1 MRVAIAALGLALMM
15 AAPATGRGDA
25 VPRLALWIEPSANL
39 PVLSTREGVAA
50 VLDKA
55 KAAGVTVVIPE
66 AKTAWGLVTYE
77 SEFAPLLRS
86 SPIPRLSP
94 PVYDAPATWY
104 PQDYD
109 LLQVMIEEAHRR
121 GIRVHA
127 AINVFGEGYTPT
139 QTGLAIERPDWQ
151 AQHLVYALGVVPS
164 SRVGAVAFVNPALPE
179 VQLYEL
185 AVIHEIVSRYDVDG
199 ILLDRA
205 RYPDATA
212 DVSDDSRARFER
224 WLGRPVPRWPEDVVR
239 VDSDRLIPGPLFRQ
253 WVAWRA
259 GIIQQFVRAARQ
271 VVRGERPDLAF
282 AAYVGGW
289 YPTYWNESVNWAAPD
304 ARLPFRWVTAAW
316 RQAAVAQYFDYLLVG
331 LYYADISRAAALR
344 ARLPAWASVE
354 GGAMLARDLTAG
366 ATTPVGSLL
375 LPLYEGQPE
384 RFAAALRSTRRLT
397 GGAMLFDLVFL
408 ERYGWWNLLRP

>member
-1 MRVAIAALGLALMM
+1 MRVAIVTFGLALTLAVP
-15 AAPATGRGDA
+15 AAGRGA
-25 VPRLALWIEPSANL
+25 TVPRLALWIEPSANL
-39 PVLSTREGVAA
+39 PALSTRDGVAA

-66 AKTAWGLVTYE
+66 AKNAWGLVTYE

-121 GIRVHA
+121 GIQVHA
-127 AINVFGEGYTPT
+127 AVNVFGEGYTPT
-139 QTGLAIERPDWQ
+139 QTGMAIDRPDWQ
-151 AQHLVYALGVVPS
+151 AQHLVYALGAIPS
-164 SRVGAVAFVNPALPE
+164 SRVGTVAFVNPALPE

-185 AVIHEIVSRYDVDG
+185 AVIGEIVRRYDVDG
-199 ILLDRA
+199 IILDRA

-212 DVSDDSRARFER
+212 DVSDDSRVRFER
-224 WLGRPVPRWPEDVVR
+224 WRGHPVAHWPEDVVR
-239 VDSDRLIPGPLFRQ
+239 VDSDRIIPGPFFRQ

-259 GIIQQFVRAARQ
+259 GIIQQFVRAASRL
-271 VVRGERPDLAF
+271 VRGLRPQLAF

-289 YPTYWNESVNWAAPD
+289 YPAYWNEAVNWAAPD
-304 ARLPFRWVTAAW
+304 ARLPFPWVTSEW
-316 RQAAVAQYFDYLLVG
+316 QQAAIAPYFDYLMVG
-331 LYYADISRAAALR
+331 LYYPHLSRTAALR
-344 ARLPAWASVE
+344 AHLPVWMSVE

-366 ATTPVGSLL
+366 ATTPVGGLL
-375 LPLYEGQPE
+375 LSLYEGQPE
-384 RFAAALRSTRRLT
+384 KFTAALRSTRRLI
-397 GGAMLFDLVFL
+397 GGVMLFDLVFL
-408 ERYGWWNLLRP
+408 ERYGWWNLLGP

>member
-1 MRVAIAALGLALMM
+1 MVRFGPNLPWSRLLGRTAAETDDADQPASDCAPDDSSRCADVGKVWEGNSTLSWGRCGGNPSDRAEEGGVRVAIAALGLALMM

-50 VLDKA
+50 ILDKA

-151 AQHLVYALGVVPS
+151 AEHLVYSLGVVPS
-164 SRVGAVAFVNPALPE
+164 SRVGAVAVVNPALPE
-179 VQLYEL
+179 G
-185 AVIHEIVSRYDVDG
+185 H
-199 ILLDRA
+199 
-205 RYPDATA
+205 
-212 DVSDDSRARFER
+212 
-224 WLGRPVPRWPEDVVR
+224 
-239 VDSDRLIPGPLFRQ
+239 
-253 WVAWRA
+253 
-259 GIIQQFVRAARQ
+259 
-271 VVRGERPDLAF
+271 
-282 AAYVGGW
+282 
-289 YPTYWNESVNWAAPD
+289 
-304 ARLPFRWVTAAW
+304 
-316 RQAAVAQYFDYLLVG
+316 
-331 LYYADISRAAALR
+331 
-344 ARLPAWASVE
+344 
-354 GGAMLARDLTAG
+354 
-366 ATTPVGSLL
+366 
-375 LPLYEGQPE
+375 
-384 RFAAALRSTRRLT
+384 
-397 GGAMLFDLVFL
+397 
-408 ERYGWWNLLRP
+408 